1 MVRTKIHQL
10 TLASPIDRDL
20 DASPVP
26 INPLKMRS
34 CTKKRQNRP
43 KTDKKKKK
51 KLFSGLTNTKKS
63 PSCQIVTSS
72 HVTSPNAHKS
82 RKKSKSTQYKSKMP
96 ALNPEKKSKSNCSK
110 SNLPKI
116 HKKVLSPTERSQPQI
131 SIKSTRNKSKMPA
144 KKSKSI
150 YPQPICL
157 QIQQKRLSPHEKSLR
172 DKSKRSALNPEKRLS
187 PQPIWLKSCKK
198 SKFTDWT
205 DQSPYHSSQ
214 YPYSPP
220 GRVIWVLV
228 SPHKTSLRDKPTV
241 LNPKKV

>member
-1 MVRTKIHQL
+1 MPTNPEKSLSLHNTSLKCLPSIQKKSL
-10 TLASPIDRDL
+10 SPIAASPICL
-20 DASPVP
+20 
-26 INPLKMRS
+26 
-34 CTKKRQNRP
+34 
-43 KTDKKKKK
+43 
-51 KLFSGLTNTKKS
+51 
-63 PSCQIVTSS
+63 
-72 HVTSPNAHKS
+72 
-82 RKKSKSTQYKSKMP
+82 KST
-96 ALNPEKKSKSNCSK
+96 
-110 SNLPKI
+110 
-116 HKKVLSPTERSQPQI
+116 KKVLSPTERSQPQI

-157 QIQQKRLSPHEKSLR
+157 QIQQKRLSPNEKSLR
-172 DKSKRSALNPEKRLS
+172 DKSALNPEKRLS